1 VLLWGGLIPPRFVGH
16 HGGWNV
22 TTFAFG
28 LALIGIYAAPWMLL
42 MRSDVRGTLATGTGG
57 VALLLAAAASIAP
70 SSYNADAGRWGGW
83 LWEAVRRSPGVL
95 DRSILLTV
103 LAIAGGL
110 TIATL
115 ARRAVGRGRTRET
128 VVLVV
133 ALASWMAAQSANFQV
148 WQRYFEPT
156 ILILLSWLIALAPPP
171 LDHGRWMLPVAMTA
185 AVLAAT
191 LLLVHGDVYGFV
203 RAR

>member
-1 VLLWGGLIPPRFVGH
+1 
-16 HGGWNV
+16 
-22 TTFAFG
+22 
-28 LALIGIYAAPWMLL
+28 M
-42 MRSDVRGTLATGTGG
+42 
-57 VALLLAAAASIAP
+57 
-70 SSYNADAGRWGGW
+70 
-83 LWEAVRRSPGVL
+83 
-95 DRSILLTV
+95 

-148 WQRYFEPT
+148 WQRYFEPA

-171 LDHGRWMLPVAMTA
+171 LDNGRWMLPVAMTA

-191 LLLVHGDVYGFV
+191 LLLVHGDIYGFV